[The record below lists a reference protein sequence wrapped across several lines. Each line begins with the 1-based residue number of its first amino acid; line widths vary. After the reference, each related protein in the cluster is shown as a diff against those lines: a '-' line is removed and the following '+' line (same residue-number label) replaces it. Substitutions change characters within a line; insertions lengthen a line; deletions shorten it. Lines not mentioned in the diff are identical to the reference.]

1 MHIDVGNSAVVT
13 FERATKQKKGKLNIS
28 LLLEVEVNA
37 SIVAKV
43 KQKTANYISRANA
56 NEMKGSTAAA
66 CKGSKG

>member
-1 MHIDVGNSAVVT
+1 
-13 FERATKQKKGKLNIS
+13 
-28 LLLEVEVNA
+28 VNA

-43 KQKTANYISRANA
+43 KQKTANYISPANA